1 MRRAGK
7 DSTFPLKIMTVSI
20 DSEHEN
26 YDSEHENYDSE
37 HENYD
42 SEHENYDSEHE
53 NYDSEHSQGII
64 NYTKIISPRLLETQC
79 MNQSGDNK

>member
-7 DSTFPLKIMTVSI
+7 DSTFPLKIMTVS
-20 DSEHEN
+20 S
-26 YDSEHENYDSE
+26 
-37 HENYD
+37 ENYD

-79 MNQSGDNK
+79 TNQSGDNK

>member
-20 DSEHEN
+20 
-26 YDSEHENYDSE
+26 DSE

>member
-7 DSTFPLKIMTVSI
+7 DSTFPLKIMTVNI
-20 DSEHEN
+20 
-26 YDSEHENYDSE
+26 
-37 HENYD
+37 ENYD